1 MTTTT
6 ATSPDQVMAQI
17 VTELGAG
24 LGVILTALG
33 VRTGLWAALAG
44 AGPLAAGEVA
54 ARTGL
59 VEPYTREWL
68 RSQAAAGYL
77 EYHPESDAFSL
88 PEAVEIALLRAPGGA
103 TVDAC
108 AHMFA
113 SMGASLADFERAFRT
128 GAGFGWHQRDP
139 EYWAGTD
146 AFTRVTLTTDVL
158 AAAIGDLAG
167 VPAALRDG
175 GRVADIGCGY
185 GAPTRMIA
193 EAFPAAK
200 VAGFDYHDRSVA
212 AARAAAAGSGV
223 RFEVAAATDFPGDG
237 YALVTFVDSLHDLG
251 DPVGAL
257 VHARQ
262 ALAPGGA
269 VLLVEPPGGDTVA
282 DNLTPAGRM
291 FYAVSTLVCT
301 PNALAQSGPSAP
313 LGTLAGAAALGEAAA
328 AAGFRTVRRL
338 DVDAPMNL
346 LLELRP

>member
-1 MTTTT
+1 MTT
-6 ATSPDQVMAQI
+6 PDQVMEKI

-44 AGPLAAGEVA
+44 AGPLDAAEVA

-77 EYHPESDAFSL
+77 TYHAEADAFSL

-113 SMGASLADFERAFRT
+113 SMGASFADFEKAFRT

-146 AFTRVTLTTDVL
+146 AFTRITLTTDLL

-167 VPAALRDG
+167 VPAALRAG
-175 GRVADIGCGY
+175 GLVADVGCGY
-185 GAPTRMIA
+185 GAPTQMIA
-193 EAFPAAK
+193 EAYPAAK

-212 AARAAAAGSGV
+212 AARAAAADSDLAGRV

-257 VHARQ
+257 AHARQ

-269 VLLVEPPGGDTVA
+269 VLLVEPPGGDGVA

-313 LGTLAGAAALGEAAA
+313 LGTLAGAVALREVAA